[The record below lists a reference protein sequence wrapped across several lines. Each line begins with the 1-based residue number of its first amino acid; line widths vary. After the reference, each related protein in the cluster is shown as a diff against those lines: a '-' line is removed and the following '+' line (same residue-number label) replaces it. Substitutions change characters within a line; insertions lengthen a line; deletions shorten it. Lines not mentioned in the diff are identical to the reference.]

1 MTSLRGLVVKTSPFS
16 ARDAGS
22 IPGQGAKIL
31 HASWPKKQNIK
42 QNQYYN
48 KLNKDFKMVH
58 TKKKFFLIVIVI
70 CMDN

>member
-1 MTSLRGLVVKTSPFS
+1 MTSLRGLVVKTSPFR